1 MGFNINRF
9 TTLIMQHKGEILEK
23 AVRESGMPLTKLTK
37 KLNKSRRWIYNAFEN
52 PNVSID
58 YILEIGKIIHHDFS
72 EDIAELKKYRTMAAF
87 MHLENVSETDNNE
100 KQGQDYWKNK
110 YLKLLEK
117 YNQLLERGL

>member
-1 MGFNINRF
+1 
-9 TTLIMQHKGEILEK
+9 MQHKGEILEK

-37 KLNKSRRWIYNAFEN
+37 KLSKSRRWIYNAFEN

-72 EDIAELKKYRTMAAF
+72 EDIEEVRKYRTMARF
-87 MHLENVSETDNNE
+87 MHLENVSEVDSNE
-100 KQGQDYWKNK
+100 KQTPDYWKNK

-117 YNQLLERGL
+117 YNQLLERGLS

>member
-1 MGFNINRF
+1 
-9 TTLIMQHKGEILEK
+9 MQHKGEILEK

-37 KLNKSRRWIYNAFEN
+37 RLSKSRRWIYNAFEN

-87 MHLENVSETDNNE
+87 MHLENVSEIDSND

-117 YNQLLERGL
+117 YNQLLERGLS

>member
-1 MGFNINRF
+1 
-9 TTLIMQHKGEILEK
+9 
-23 AVRESGMPLTKLTK
+23 LTKLTK

-72 EDIAELKKYRTMAAF
+72 EDIAELKKYRTMATF

>member
-1 MGFNINRF
+1 
-9 TTLIMQHKGEILEK
+9 
-23 AVRESGMPLTKLTK
+23 
-37 KLNKSRRWIYNAFEN
+37 
-52 PNVSID
+52 
-58 YILEIGKIIHHDFS
+58 
-72 EDIAELKKYRTMAAF
+72 MAAF